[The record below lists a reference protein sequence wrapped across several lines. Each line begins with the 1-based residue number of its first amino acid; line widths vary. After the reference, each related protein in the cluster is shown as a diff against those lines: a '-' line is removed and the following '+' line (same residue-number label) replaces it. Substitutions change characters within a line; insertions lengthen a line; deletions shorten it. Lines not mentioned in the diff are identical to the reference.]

1 MKERDLSRK
10 EKERLWRRHHML
22 SSALELFAEEGYH
35 NISMHKIANKA
46 EFAIGTLYKFF
57 RNKEDLYKALVT
69 EMATDYHRILTEVL
83 AGEDD
88 TLTVIRSYISAK
100 SDFFTDRI
108 TSLRLYFAETRGASF
123 NIAAGLDR
131 DMLKLYNGLVER
143 LAAVLEDGIK
153 RNVLRRVDP
162 YYMAISLEGLT
173 NAFLFCWLE
182 NPKRHPYEENIPIIT
197 ELFLKGSLDERLEEV

>member
-1 MKERDLSRK
+1 MKEKDLSRK
-10 EKERLWRRHHML
+10 EKERLWRRRHML
-22 SSALELFAEEGYH
+22 SSALELFAEKGYH
-35 NISMHKIANKA
+35 NISMHSIAKKA

-100 SDFFTDRI
+100 SNFFADRI
-108 TSLRLYFAETRGASF
+108 ASLRLYFAETRGASF

-131 DMLKLYNGLVER
+131 DMLKLYNELVER
-143 LAAVLEDGIK
+143 LTAVLEIGIE
-153 RNVLRRVDP
+153 RNVLRRMDP

-182 NPKRHPYEENIPIIT
+182 NPERHPYEEKIPMIT
-197 ELFLKGSLDERLEEV
+197 ELFLKGSLAE

>member
-1 MKERDLSRK
+1 MKEKNLSRK
-10 EKERLWRRHHML
+10 EKERLWRRRHML
-22 SSALELFAEEGYH
+22 SSALELFAEKGYH
-35 NISMHKIANKA
+35 NISMHKIAMKA

-57 RNKEDLYKALVT
+57 RNKEDLYKTLVT
-69 EMATDYHRILTEVL
+69 EMATDYHRILTEIL

-100 SDFFTDRI
+100 SNFFADRI
-108 TSLRLYFAETRGASF
+108 LSLRLYFAETRGASF

-131 DMLKLYNGLVER
+131 DMLKLYNKLVER
-143 LAAVLEDGIK
+143 LAVVLEVGIE
-153 RNVLRRVDP
+153 RNVLRRMDP

-182 NPKRHPYEENIPIIT
+182 NPERHSYEENIPMIT
-197 ELFLKGSLDERLEEV
+197 ELFLKGSLAE

>member
-10 EKERLWRRHHML
+10 EKEKLWRRRHML
-22 SSALELFAEEGYH
+22 SSALELFAEKGYH
-35 NISMHKIANKA
+35 NISMHKIAKKA

-57 RNKEDLYKALVT
+57 SNKEDLYKALVT
-69 EMATDYHRILTEVL
+69 EMATDYHQILTEVL
-83 AGEDD
+83 SGEDD

-100 SDFFTDRI
+100 SDFFAARI
-108 TSLRLYFAETRGASF
+108 ASLRLYFAETRGASF

-131 DMLKLYNGLVER
+131 DMLKLYDELVES
-143 LAAVLEDGIK
+143 LAAVLEVGIK

-162 YYMAISLEGLT
+162 YYMAISLEGIT

-182 NPKRHPYEENIPIIT
+182 NPERHSYEENIPMIS
-197 ELFLKGSLDERLEEV
+197 ELFLKGSLAE

>member
-1 MKERDLSRK
+1 MKEIDISRK
-10 EKERLWRRHHML
+10 EKERLWRRRHML
-22 SSALELFAEEGYH
+22 SSALELFAEKGYH
-35 NISMHKIANKA
+35 NISMHKIAKKA

-100 SDFFTDRI
+100 SNFFADRI

-131 DMLKLYNGLVER
+131 DMLKLYNELVER
-143 LAAVLEDGIK
+143 LAAVLKVGIK
-153 RNVLRRVDP
+153 RNVLRRMDP

-182 NPKRHPYEENIPIIT
+182 NPESSSYEENIPMIT
-197 ELFLKGSLDERLEEV
+197 ELFLKGSLAE

>member
-1 MKERDLSRK
+1 MKEIDISRK
-10 EKERLWRRHHML
+10 EKERLWRRRHML
-22 SSALELFAEEGYH
+22 SSALELFAEKGYH
-35 NISMHKIANKA
+35 NISMHKIAKKA

-100 SDFFTDRI
+100 SNFFADRI

-131 DMLKLYNGLVER
+131 DMLKLYNELVER
-143 LAAVLEDGIK
+143 LAAVMEVGIK
-153 RNVLRRVDP
+153 RNVLRGMDP

-182 NPKRHPYEENIPIIT
+182 NPESSSYEENIPMIT
-197 ELFLKGSLDERLEEV
+197 ELFLKGSLS